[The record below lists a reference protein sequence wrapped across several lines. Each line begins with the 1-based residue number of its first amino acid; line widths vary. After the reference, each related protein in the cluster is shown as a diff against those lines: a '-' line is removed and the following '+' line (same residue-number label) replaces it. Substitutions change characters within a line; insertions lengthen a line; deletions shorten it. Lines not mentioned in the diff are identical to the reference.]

1 MISLLKLLRKTEK
14 TGKSVEEAIALAV
27 QELHVDSPDDLEITV
42 LEEAAKGFLGIGSK
56 DAKISAEIKNI
67 NPVLASTFLKNVFD
81 AMNLEV
87 DIQVK
92 DEGDV
97 LKIELS
103 GDRMGIVIGKRG
115 ETLDSLQYLTSLI
128 VNRENDDYIK
138 VILDT
143 ENYRAKRE
151 TALLALAD
159 RLAQKVAKTSKKYTL
174 EPMNPYERRIIH
186 AHLQDHADV
195 TTFSVGEDPYR
206 KVVIAPKNAPQ
217 TTRRSSYSYHK
228 APAPHREFKK
238 AESFEEYQAGWETE
252 E

>member
-1 MISLLKLLRKTEK
+1 MLKFLRKTEK
-14 TGKSVEEAIALAV
+14 TGKSVEEAIELAM
-27 QELHVDSPDDLEITV
+27 QELHVGSREDLNITV
-42 LEEAAKGFLGIGSK
+42 LEEATKGFLGIGSK
-56 DAKISAEIKNI
+56 DAKISAEIKNV
-67 NPVLASTFLKNVFD
+67 NPVIAETFLKSVFE

-87 DIQVK
+87 EIQVQ

-97 LKIELS
+97 LNIELS

-115 ETLDSLQYLTSLI
+115 ETLDSLQYLTSLV

-159 RLAQKVAKTSKKYTL
+159 RLAQKVQKTSKKYTL

-186 AHLQDHADV
+186 AHLQENEYV

-217 TTRRSSYSYHK
+217 STRRPSYSYHK
-228 APAPHREFKK
+228 TPAPKREFKK
-238 AESFEEYQAGWETE
+238 AESFEAYQASREAESE

>member
-1 MISLLKLLRKTEK
+1 MLKFLRKTEK
-14 TGKSVEEAIALAV
+14 TGKSVEEAVALAV

-67 NPVLASTFLKNVFD
+67 NPVLASAFLKSVFD

-87 DIQVK
+87 DIHVK

-97 LKIELS
+97 LNVELS

-115 ETLDSLQYLTSLI
+115 ETLDSLQYLTSLV

-174 EPMNPYERRIIH
+174 EPMNPY
-186 AHLQDHADV
+186 A
-195 TTFSVGEDPYR
+195 
-206 KVVIAPKNAPQ
+206 
-217 TTRRSSYSYHK
+217 YHK
-228 APAPHREFKK
+228 APAPRRECKK
-238 AESFEEYQAGWETE
+238 AENFEAYQASRETE